1 MVMCAVLSLVLRAVP
16 WLFALVAFMA
26 VSVGSVLRV
35 ASLNVIEFLFKLSG
49 GTYGMVRTF
58 SSVKCE
64 GCCSSRRVVQF
75 IACARR
81 SRGLCSGLGFGALQ
95 VQCIVDVVIIVF
107 YAACTCVG
115 VYTPSRLLS
124 FTLYKVR
131 PKVHATSL
139 HGLLINCA
147 VLQTLSFAL
156 PVIVWIFGL
165 GPREAMR
172 VREEQLCAC

>member
-75 IACARR
+75 IASVRH
-81 SRGLCSGLGFGALQ
+81 SRGLALDLVLGRCRCSASS
-95 VQCIVDVVIIVF
+95 
-107 YAACTCVG
+107 T
-115 VYTPSRLLS
+115 
-124 FTLYKVR
+124 
-131 PKVHATSL
+131 
-139 HGLLINCA
+139 
-147 VLQTLSFAL
+147 
-156 PVIVWIFGL
+156 W
-165 GPREAMR
+165 
-172 VREEQLCAC
+172 